1 VIPLRTTVT
10 TDTDKTAK
18 ARPRPRPRPV
28 SINAPDQRLTGLG
41 CDRHPG
47 NGPAGGFE
55 YVTPGLN
62 PSPNCV

>member
-18 ARPRPRPRPV
+18 ARPRPRSRPV

-55 YVTPGLN
+55 YV
-62 PSPNCV
+62 